1 MAPPP
6 SGNTGIA
13 ELKRRIKDRYP
24 GLPENQRKV
33 ADFILQHVTSLPF
46 LSVVDVERRS
56 GASKATVVR
65 LAQSLGFSGFLQ
77 LRATLRASAQTELQ
91 HADFFTIPAIHGAR
105 ETLRRVADQD
115 VHNITQT
122 VGQLDRAVF
131 ADAARLLGR
140 AQAVHTIGLG
150 ISALLAQ
157 VMAYSLRQVA
167 VRATAFVHDEATFV
181 EQLPFV
187 GKKDVLVAFSFPP
200 YSRETVDVVR
210 LAAKRGTAVIGITD
224 RETSPISFA
233 CRYVLPIRSS
243 NMLFT
248 NSISAISVVINAL
261 VTEVALHRRSR
272 ALTLQREIDRQLR
285 RSGHFTQEH

>member
-1 MAPPP
+1 
-6 SGNTGIA
+6 
-13 ELKRRIKDRYP
+13 
-24 GLPENQRKV
+24 
-33 ADFILQHVTSLPF
+33 
-46 LSVVDVERRS
+46 
-56 GASKATVVR
+56 
-65 LAQSLGFSGFLQ
+65 
-77 LRATLRASAQTELQ
+77 
-91 HADFFTIPAIHGAR
+91 
-105 ETLRRVADQD
+105 
-115 VHNITQT
+115 
-122 VGQLDRAVF
+122 VF

-140 AQAVHTIGLG
+140 ARSVHTMGLG

-167 VRATAFVHDEATFV
+167 VSATAFAHDETTFI

-187 GKKDVLVAFSFPP
+187 GKRDVLVAFSFPP

-210 LAAKRGTAVIGITD
+210 LAAKRGVAVIGITD

-233 CRYVLPIRSS
+233 CRHVLPIRSS

-248 NSISAISVVINAL
+248 NSISAISVVVNAL